1 MSTTKRTH
9 AFRVID
15 GGASVKTPAAA
26 PGSKSS
32 MQTARLNQAILRL
45 PVPETGVTVEEALQE
60 LSDKVD
66 SEEEA
71 DFLRLRILQTKAE
84 DHLGLW
90 FRLAVPQ
97 MNLTRECYFMLA
109 WPERLVR
116 VHPELRAL
124 YPEAHPLMT
133 VG

>member
-1 MSTTKRTH
+1 MTNRTH
-9 AFRVID
+9 AFRVIE

-26 PGSKSS
+26 PCSKSS
-32 MQTARLNQAILRL
+32 MQKARLNQAILRL

-71 DFLRLRILQTKAE
+71 DFLRLRILQNQAE
-84 DHLGLW
+84 HLGLW

-97 MNLTRECYFMLA
+97 MNLVRECYFMLA

-124 YPEAHPLMT
+124 YPESHPLMT

>member
-9 AFRVID
+9 AFRVIE
-15 GGASVKTPAAA
+15 GGASAKAPAAP
-26 PGSKSS
+26 PGGKASQQK
-32 MQTARLNQAILRL
+32 ARLNQAILRI
-45 PVPETGVTVEEALQE
+45 PVPETGLTVEEALQE
-60 LSDKVD
+60 LSDKID
-66 SEEEA
+66 SEEEG
-71 DFLRLRILQTKAE
+71 DFVRLGILQRMAE
-84 DHLGLW
+84 NHLGLW

-116 VHPELRAL
+116 THPELRAL

>member
-15 GGASVKTPAAA
+15 GGASVKTPAAP
-26 PGSKSS
+26 PGGKAS
-32 MQTARLNQAILRL
+32 MQKARLNQAILRI
-45 PVPETGVTVEEALQE
+45 PVPETGLTVEEALQE
-60 LSDKVD
+60 LSDKID
-66 SEEEA
+66 SQEEA
-71 DFLRLRILQTKAE
+71 DIVRLSILQRMAE

-90 FRLAVPQ
+90 FRLAVSE
-97 MNLTRECYFMLA
+97 MNLARECYFMLA

-116 VHPELRAL
+116 VHPELKAL
-124 YPEAHPLMT
+124 YPEAHPMMT

>member
-9 AFRVID
+9 AFRVIE
-15 GGASVKTPAAA
+15 GGASVKTLAAA
-26 PGSKSS
+26 PRRNSS
-32 MQTARLNQAILRL
+32 MQKARLNQAILLL

-71 DFLRLRILQTKAE
+71 DFLRLRILQNKAE
-84 DHLGLW
+84 DLGLW

-97 MNLTRECYFMLA
+97 MNLVRECYFMLA
-109 WPERLVR
+109 WPERLIR

-124 YPEAHPLMT
+124 YPEAHPLMM